1 MPLRG
6 KQAGTR
12 QLCRGRTSYRTA
24 YTLHSAEHG
33 DLSVPT
39 AVVWTYQR
47 RRSGDRQL
55 RWLVYVCLGVGGRVI
70 QVRKRYRRRFGI
82 ETGYR
87 LMEQVRARTTSPKRG
102 AAFPADGN
110 SAADCEYVDP
120 VGLAVPTLAE
130 VWTTACG
137 TLAVSARS
145 DEALSHASG

>member
-39 AVVWTYQR
+39 AVVRTYQR
-47 RRSGDRQL
+47 RRSGGRQL

-82 ETGYR
+82 ETG
-87 LMEQVRARTTSPKRG
+87 LPTDGTG
-102 AAFPADGN
+102 A
-110 SAADCEYVDP
+110 SAHDIAQERRC
-120 VGLAVPTLAE
+120 
-130 VWTTACG
+130 
-137 TLAVSARS
+137 VSC
-145 DEALSHASG
+145 